1 MTPAMP
7 KKTVKTVTDI
17 MSIVLYLENFGCQL
31 IMYVNTFLE
40 TLL

>member
-7 KKTVKTVTDI
+7 KTAVKTVTDN
-17 MSIVLYLENFGCQL
+17 MSVVLYMENFGCQL
-31 IMYVNTFLE
+31 IMYVNIFLE